1 MERHKKV
8 NTLSESH
15 QKKKTAEG
23 GKSLHVNKH
32 RSKFTKGFVVIKL
45 QWSPYFSF
53 HFEDEKIVS
62 AQRREE
68 KQS

>member
-15 QKKKTAEG
+15 LKKKTAEG